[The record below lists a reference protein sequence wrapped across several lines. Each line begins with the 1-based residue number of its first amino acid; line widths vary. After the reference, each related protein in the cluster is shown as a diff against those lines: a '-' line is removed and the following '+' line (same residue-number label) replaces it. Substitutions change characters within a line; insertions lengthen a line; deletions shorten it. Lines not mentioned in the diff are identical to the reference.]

1 MMTECRHSI
10 LGNPHAHVDDAREY
24 RLGKLPEDVDFA
36 TSDGF
41 TFSYRVALF
50 EFCDI
55 QARQPILLVLLSSY
69 ATLSTLHPILCKC
82 EWQ

>member
-36 TSDGF
+36 TLPFNGQNWKQEVFQHGTED
-41 TFSYRVALF
+41 VNA
-50 EFCDI
+50 
-55 QARQPILLVLLSSY
+55 
-69 ATLSTLHPILCKC
+69 
-82 EWQ
+82 